1 MWITCCPLRKVEVY
15 CHTTEQHLVNPSSL
29 MHAGGGDGDGNGEGR
44 GENAMKLISDT
55 KDPGC
60 CLRDECFQ
68 DASFHVEMI
77 TR

>member
-1 MWITCCPLRKVEVY
+1 
-15 CHTTEQHLVNPSSL
+15 
-29 MHAGGGDGDGNGEGR
+29 MHAGGGDGDGNREGR